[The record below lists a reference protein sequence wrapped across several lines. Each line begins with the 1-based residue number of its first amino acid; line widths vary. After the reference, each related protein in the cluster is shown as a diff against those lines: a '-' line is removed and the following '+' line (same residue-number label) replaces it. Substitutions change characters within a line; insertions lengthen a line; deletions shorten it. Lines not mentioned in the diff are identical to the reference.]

1 MGFSFPPP
9 PEQPI
14 DYSRGL
20 TLIKAINQK
29 LKEMFLGP
37 PAIPPV
43 VRLQTQLR
51 KQNPTRN

>member
-29 LKEMFLGP
+29 LKQMFMGP

-43 VRLQTQLR
+43 VRLQNQLR
-51 KQNPTRN
+51 KQNPNRN